1 MLVQRVITALLL
13 LPLLIA
19 AVWFA
24 PTGLLYAIFS
34 GAALAA
40 AWEWSGLM
48 GQSGNAQKGY
58 VAVTAAL
65 LLVTWFLRAWWPWI
79 MAVSALWWIFAAR
92 LVVRFPESFNN
103 RLPPVKWMAVL
114 GQILLLPTILAAA
127 ELHAMP
133 DGALRLLYVLGL
145 VFASDTGAYLAGR
158 NFGKRKL
165 APKVSPGKTLEGAI
179 GGLALCAAWTLTAGI
194 FAFHPGNVGEV
205 LLLLVLSQVVAI
217 VSIVGDLTESMF
229 KRLAGLKDSGQL
241 LPGHGGALD
250 RVDSLLAALP
260 VMALGLYLTGI

>member
-1 MLVQRVITALLL
+1 MLIQRVMTALLL

-19 AVWFA
+19 AVWYA
-24 PTGLLYAIFS
+24 PTSWLYVVLGA
-34 GAALAA
+34 AALAA

-48 GQSGNAQKGY
+48 GQTGAARTTY
-58 VAVTAAL
+58 VLITAVL
-65 LLVTWFLRAWWPWI
+65 LGVTWLLRSWWPWI
-79 MAVSALWWIFAAR
+79 MAVSALWWIFATR
-92 LVVRFPESFNN
+92 LLFQFPDNFGN
-103 RLPPVKWMAVL
+103 RLPSIPKMAVL
-114 GQILLLPTILAAA
+114 GQILFLPTILAAA

-133 DGALRLLYVLGL
+133 DGALRLLYVFGL
-145 VFASDTGAYLAGR
+145 VFAADTGAYLAGR

-179 GGLALCAAWTLTAGI
+179 GGLGLCAAWTLTAGI
-194 FAFHPGNVGEV
+194 FAFRPENATEV
-205 LLLLVLSQVVAI
+205 IALLVLSQVVA
-217 VSIVGDLTESMF
+217 VFSIVGDLTESMF

-260 VMALGLYLTGI
+260 LMALGLHLTGI